1 MFRCSKK
8 LLRFGV
14 DLEQGVNRA
23 EVEEPGQQ
31 GDESDQADP
40 ADAAVEKNNQ
50 AQEHNAQ
57 HDPNPAVGIS
67 NILFHK
73 ITSSFYCVSD

>member
-1 MFRCSKK
+1 MFSCSQK

-23 EVEEPGQQ
+23 EIEESGQKR
-31 GDESDQADP
+31 DESDQADP
-40 ADAAVEKNNQ
+40 ADATVEKNNQ

-57 HDPNPAVGIS
+57 HDSNPTVGIT
-67 NILFHK
+67 NVLFHK
-73 ITSSFYCVSD
+73 ITSSFY